1 MMKTITMN
9 KVRGFT
15 ILELTIALV
24 IVFLLVAVA
33 VSSFMD
39 HMTRKSR
46 HAAQIAVQDASAWL
60 LQQHVNG
67 NSFLAVQLPD
77 TQVPRDGNAK
87 YRIVLATLPVTAT
100 NPQASFPVTTA
111 HTFTVMAVPVG
122 EEACG
127 SLLMDHTGRK
137 GITGSATLSECW
149 Q

>member
-1 MMKTITMN
+1 MKTIKM
-9 KVRGFT
+9 KKLRGFT

-24 IVFLLVAVA
+24 IVFLLVSVA
-33 VSSFMD
+33 VISFTD

-46 HAAQIAVQDASAWL
+46 HAAQITLQDTSAWL

-67 NSFLAVQLPD
+67 SSYLAVKLPD
-77 TQVPRDGNAK
+77 TQVPREGDAK

-100 NPQASFPVTTA
+100 IPQASFPVTTA
-111 HTFTVMAVPVG
+111 NTFTVMAVPVG

-127 SLLMDHTGRK
+127 SLLIDHTGRK
-137 GITGSATLSECW
+137 GMTGSAALSECW